1 MTPRT
6 LNELAAAINDNARAH
21 GFWEADRNFG
31 ELLML
36 ATSELAEAMEEHR
49 DGRPNLY
56 YTHAKCPAGNHPMEG
71 RGSVAEPYRLSIT
84 PTCKPEGVA
93 VELADCL
100 IRVLDTMHS
109 LGVDIDAIVTEK
121 MAYNAS
127 RPYVGST
134 PRWASGGRVRGV
146 ISTTAS
152 TAATGHWLGD
162 HLMRFPDAARQD
174 APETEPQEDS

>member
-1 MTPRT
+1 MTPRI
-6 LNELAAAINDNARAH
+6 LNELAAAIHGNARDH

-31 ELLML
+31 EMLML
-36 ATSELAEAMEEHR
+36 ATSELAEALEEHR
-49 DGRPNLY
+49 NGRPNLH

-127 RPYVGST
+127 RPYKHGKSY
-134 PRWASGGRVRGV
+134 
-146 ISTTAS
+146 
-152 TAATGHWLGD
+152 
-162 HLMRFPDAARQD
+162 
-174 APETEPQEDS
+174 